1 MCPTYIYVCMYM
13 NKVLIDDHWR
23 MYVCCSYIYVVCMHD
38 AECKQL
44 QGRQQGSRRWPGSCG
59 HHPSHT
65 KVGRCRCRCPVP
77 TSCLP
82 TTTATCS
89 RKIRYGDYYSLSTC
103 IIIYISTSLSIVNIN
118 LISQLSSYSVQTYI
132 ETERQYCTVLSSY

>member
-1 MCPTYIYVCMYM
+1 MIIDVCMY
-13 NKVLIDDHWR
+13 
-23 MYVCCSYIYVVCMHD
+23 VCFSYIYVVYMHD
-38 AECKQL
+38 AAECRQL
-44 QGRQQGSRRWPGSCG
+44 QGRRQGSRRWSGSCG

-118 LISQLSSYSVQTYI
+118 LISQLSSHSVQTYI
-132 ETERQYCTVLSSY
+132 ETERLYCTVLSSY